1 MALTEQTVGTFLA
14 AIRSSNPTPGGG
26 SASALAGAMGAS
38 LLAMVAGLPKSRAE
52 SAEDM
57 EHLKA
62 AGGRCAALARDLET
76 LIERDSDAYNLVLA
90 AYKLPKGT
98 DTEKAARS
106 AAIQAGFRAAIA
118 APLDVMRACAAAAE
132 QAVVVST
139 LGLASASSDVQVGV
153 ELLNAALRGAKLNV
167 ETNLGS
173 MKDADY
179 VAKVRSDVR
188 GLESAIAAQGVT

>member
-1 MALTEQTVGTFLA
+1 
-14 AIRSSNPTPGGG
+14 
-26 SASALAGAMGAS
+26 MGCY
-38 LLAMVAGLPKSRAE
+38 
-52 SAEDM
+52 EDDNYC
-57 EHLKA
+57 
-62 AGGRCAALARDLET
+62 RR
-76 LIERDSDAYNLVLA
+76 
-90 AYKLPKGT
+90 
-98 DTEKAARS
+98 
-106 AAIQAGFRAAIA
+106 AIQAGFRAAIA